1 MIYGMSGIVWDREM
15 LDTALKVGNILAWL
29 LGCLVY
35 YFSNTGA
42 LSERIAI
49 AETKLQQEMTGY
61 SIMQSATGQRLE
73 RIEKKMDCLLDK
85 RMCH

>member
-1 MIYGMSGIVWDREM
+1 MV
-15 LDTALKVGNILAWL
+15 DTALKIGNILAWL

-49 AETKLQQEMTGY
+49 TETKLQQEMTGY
-61 SIMQSATGQRLE
+61 SVMQSATGLRLE
-73 RIEKKMDCLLDK
+73 RIERKVDCLLDK